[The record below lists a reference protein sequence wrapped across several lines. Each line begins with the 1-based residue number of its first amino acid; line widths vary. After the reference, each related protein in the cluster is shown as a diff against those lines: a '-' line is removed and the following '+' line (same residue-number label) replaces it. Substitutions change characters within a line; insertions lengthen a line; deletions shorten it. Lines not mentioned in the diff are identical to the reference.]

1 MIRHTV
7 MFRWTPNWTNDQR
20 VAVENALGELP
31 GVVPTIRSY
40 HFGSDIGVN
49 EGNFDFVVVADFD
62 DVEGFLV
69 YRDHPDGNPGMLAQV
84 AQIREILIGNRLFY
98 PAGFNQT

>member
-1 MIRHTV
+1 
-7 MFRWTPNWTNDQR
+7 MFRWTPNWTDDQR

-69 YRDHPDGNPGMLAQV
+69 YRDHPQHQRVIA
-84 AQIREILIGNRLFY
+84 ELIAPFIETRTAVQYELRD
-98 PAGFNQT
+98 

>member
-1 MIRHTV
+1 
-7 MFRWTPNWTNDQR
+7 MFRWTPNWTDDQR

-69 YRDHPDGNPGMLAQV
+69 YRDHPQHQRVIA
-84 AQIREILIGNRLFY
+84 ELIAPFIETRNAVQYELRD
-98 PAGFNQT
+98 

>member
-7 MFRWTPNWTNDQR
+7 MFRWIPTWTDAQR
-20 VAVENALGELP
+20 SAVEAALSELP
-31 GVVPTIRSY
+31 SVVSTIRSY

-49 EGNFDFVVVADFD
+49 AGNFDFVVVADFD

-69 YRDHPDGNPGMLAQV
+69 YRDHPQHQQV
-84 AQIREILIGNRLFY
+84 IAEHIAPYIETRTAVQFELRD
-98 PAGFNQT
+98 

>member
-1 MIRHTV
+1 
-7 MFRWTPNWTNDQR
+7 MFRWTPTWTDDQR

-69 YRDHPDGNPGMLAQV
+69 YRDHPQHQRVIA
-84 AQIREILIGNRLFY
+84 ELIAPVIETRNAVQYELRD
-98 PAGFNQT
+98 

>member
-1 MIRHTV
+1 
-7 MFRWTPNWTNDQR
+7 MFRWTPNWTDDQR

-69 YRDHPDGNPGMLAQV
+69 YRDHPQHQRVIAELIAPFIE
-84 AQIREILIGNRLFY
+84 IRNAVQYELRD
-98 PAGFNQT
+98 

>member
-7 MFRWTPNWTNDQR
+7 MFRWTPNWTDDQR

-69 YRDHPDGNPGMLAQV
+69 YRDHPQHQWVIA
-84 AQIREILIGNRLFY
+84 ELIAPFIETRNAVQYELRD
-98 PAGFNQT
+98 

>member
-7 MFRWTPNWTNDQR
+7 MFRWTPNWTDDQR

-69 YRDHPDGNPGMLAQV
+69 YRDHPQHQRVIA
-84 AQIREILIGNRLFY
+84 ELIAPFIETRNAVQYELRD
-98 PAGFNQT
+98 

>member
-1 MIRHTV
+1 
-7 MFRWTPNWTNDQR
+7 MFRWTPNWTDDQR

-40 HFGSDIGVN
+40 HFGSDIGIN
-49 EGNFDFVVVADFD
+49 QGNFDFVVVADFD

-69 YRDHPDGNPGMLAQV
+69 YRDHPQHQRVIA
-84 AQIREILIGNRLFY
+84 ELIAPFIETRNAVQYELRD
-98 PAGFNQT
+98 

>member
-69 YRDHPDGNPGMLAQV
+69 YRDHPQHQRVIA
-84 AQIREILIGNRLFY
+84 ELIAPFIETRNAVQYELRD
-98 PAGFNQT
+98 

>member
-1 MIRHTV
+1 

-69 YRDHPDGNPGMLAQV
+69 YRDHPQHQRVIA
-84 AQIREILIGNRLFY
+84 ELIAPFIETRNAVQYELRD
-98 PAGFNQT
+98 